1 MAKPDKEQRTIG
13 LKSIETARED
23 RGRGKYSRMSPNL
36 ILFAVA
42 GIVVVLIIYRFFSQ
56 RSLAEAKTDL
66 LAKQRAAVATV
77 GAEWFPMRDKIEG
90 IVLDSAKSFPDQDY
104 IAPDHGDF
112 RAMPGIYL
120 RMRVAEARDVAGVR
134 LAAQNSAKDAFC
146 GCLLKEPNPSALHG
160 DIDAGGA
167 PEQPWNM
174 RQAYASTRILTDDWA
189 NEVRDSTDDLRL
201 RVFQQQYDQAVNGE
215 IAQAVDIIKRSRFFL
230 LVLDEDEREAKAKA
244 DGGAI
249 TEEILQT
256 VDHESRVRIVD
267 TQTWKDIAVL
277 RRTGVGD
284 LMQVGEQHGPQDT
297 ETRDSTSRQVKNCSL
312 GMQVSRALGFDKDRA
327 PPR

>member
-1 MAKPDKEQRTIG
+1 MAKPEKPERTVG
-13 LKSIETARED
+13 LKSIQTARED
-23 RGRGKYSRMSPNL
+23 RGRGKYTRATPNVML
-36 ILFAVA
+36 VALVGVILVLVA
-42 GIVVVLIIYRFFSQ
+42 YRFFSQ
-56 RSLAEAKTDL
+56 RSLAEQKTEL

-77 GAEWFPMRDKIEG
+77 GAEWFPMRDKIEN
-90 IVLDSAKSFPDQDY
+90 IVLDSAKSFPDGDFV
-104 IAPDHGDF
+104 APDHADF
-112 RAMPGIYL
+112 RSMPGIYL
-120 RMRVAEARDVAGVR
+120 RLRVAEAKDIAGVR
-134 LAAQNSAKDAFC
+134 LAAQSSAKDAFC
-146 GCLLKEPNPSALHG
+146 GCLLKEPNPSALRG
-160 DIDAGGA
+160 DADAGGA

-174 RQAYASTRILTDDWA
+174 RQAYASTRILTEDWA
-189 NEVRDSTDDLRL
+189 NEVRDSSDDLRL

-215 IAQAVDIIKRSRFFL
+215 IAQAIDIIKRSRFFL
-230 LVLDEDEREAKAKA
+230 LVLDEDEREAKTKA

-284 LMQVGEQHGPQDT
+284 LMQVGEQHGPQDS
-297 ETRDSTSRQVKNCSL
+297 ETRDATSRQVKNCSL
-312 GMQVSRALGFDKDRA
+312 GMQVSQALGFDKDRA

>member
-1 MAKPDKEQRTIG
+1 MKPEKPERTVG
-13 LKSIETARED
+13 LKSIQSARED
-23 RGRGKYSRMSPNL
+23 RGRGKYSRMTPNVML
-36 ILFAVA
+36 VA
-42 GIVVVLIIYRFFSQ
+42 LVGVVGVLIAYWFFSQ
-56 RSLAEAKTDL
+56 RSLAEQKSNL
-66 LAKQRAAVATV
+66 LAKQHAAVATV

-90 IVLDSAKSFPDQDY
+90 IVLDSAKSFPDQDF
-104 IAPDHGDF
+104 IAPDHFDF

-120 RMRVAEARDVAGVR
+120 RLRVAEARDVASVR
-134 LAAQNSAKDAFC
+134 SAAQNSVKDAVC
-146 GCLLKEPNPSALHG
+146 GCLLKEPNPSALRG
-160 DIDAGGA
+160 DADAGGA

-174 RQAYASTRILTDDWA
+174 RQAYASTRILTDEWA
-189 NEVRDSTDDLRL
+189 NEVRDSSDDLRL

-215 IAQAVDIIKRSRFFL
+215 IAQSIDIIKRARFFL
-230 LVLDEDEREAKAKA
+230 LVLDEDEPEAKTKA

-256 VDHESRVRIVD
+256 VEHESRVRIVD

-284 LMQVGEQHGPQDT
+284 LVQVGENHGPVDS
-297 ETRDSTSRQVKNCSL
+297 ESRDSTSRQVKNCSL

-327 PPR
+327 PPQ